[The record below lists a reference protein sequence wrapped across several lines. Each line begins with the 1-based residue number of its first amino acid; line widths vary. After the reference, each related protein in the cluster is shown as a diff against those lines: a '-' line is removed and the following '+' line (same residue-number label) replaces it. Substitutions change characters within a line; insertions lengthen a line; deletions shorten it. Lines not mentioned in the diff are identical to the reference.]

1 MQATET
7 VLTLPAVKIKLLRI
21 AARKIAIMQRIPA
34 ATKIV
39 QNQCLI
45 TSKNGS
51 FVCGVAKCG
60 GSFSFIK
67 IDILDLIIDTE
78 LCKNCD
84 RVEKQQ

>member
-1 MQATET
+1 MWRLLFVALFIKTE
-7 VLTLPAVKIKLLRI
+7 
-21 AARKIAIMQRIPA
+21 
-34 ATKIV
+34 
-39 QNQCLI
+39 CLI

-67 IDILDLIIDTE
+67 IDILDLIIDTWYR
-78 LCKNCD
+78 KNCD

>member
-1 MQATET
+1 
-7 VLTLPAVKIKLLRI
+7 
-21 AARKIAIMQRIPA
+21 MQRIPA

>member
-34 ATKIV
+34 ATKTV

-45 TSKNGS
+45 TSKKRGLGNQITVLYKGVVLQDCS
-51 FVCGVAKCG
+51 FFC
-60 GSFSFIK
+60 S
-67 IDILDLIIDTE
+67 
-78 LCKNCD
+78 
-84 RVEKQQ
+84 EK